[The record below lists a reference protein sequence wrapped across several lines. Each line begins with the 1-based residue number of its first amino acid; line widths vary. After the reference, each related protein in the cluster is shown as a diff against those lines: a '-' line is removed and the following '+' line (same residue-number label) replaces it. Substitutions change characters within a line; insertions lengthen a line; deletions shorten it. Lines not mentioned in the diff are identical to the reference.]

1 MAQQTTAVNI
11 LFFEIAKIMGDAPRL
26 SDTIISKMKDARKR
40 AKEEQKKQMMDF
52 ANWCRIQQNKN
63 PDQDITIE
71 QLFQEY
77 YTQTFYQ

>member
-11 LFFEIAKIMGDAPRL
+11 LFFEIAKIMGDVPPL
-26 SDTIISKMKDARKR
+26 DDTIISKMKDARKR

-52 ANWCRIQQNKN
+52 ANWCRIQHNKN

>member
-11 LFFEIAKIMGDAPRL
+11 LFFEIAKIMGDVPRL
-26 SDTIISKMKDARKR
+26 DDMIISRMKDARKR
-40 AKEEQKKQMMDF
+40 AKEEQKKQMIDF

-63 PDQDITIE
+63 PDQDITIK